1 MCGFVGAFDLSSGGK
16 PIADGLRDEL
26 RSQILEMSKK
36 IRHRG
41 PDWSGVYTGENAIL
55 SHERLSI
62 VDPLSGK
69 QPLVSDDGKIILAV
83 NGEIY
88 NHKEL
93 RARFSDYAFKTGSD
107 CEVILPLYKK
117 FRESGDFSAMIETLS
132 GIFAFALYDS
142 ESDSYLIARD
152 EIGVI
157 PLYQG
162 WDKAGRYYV
171 ASELKALEGECQ
183 TIEEFPNG
191 SYLFS
196 KEGEV
201 SPCASSKESATPS
214 PKGQS
219 PLKSPESTVIEPAE
233 MTASEK
239 VVSTSSTTVMP
250 TTATIA
256 KPVRW
261 YHRDWENYD
270 AVKNS
275 PRATDDKGE
284 VINPA
289 VIEKVRNG
297 LEAAVKAQLMSDV
310 PYGVLLSGGLDS
322 SIIAAITQKFSKKR
336 VESDS
341 KESAWWPQLHSFAI
355 GLEGSPDLI
364 AAQKAADYIGTVHH
378 EVHFTIQEALDALP
392 DVIYHIETYDITTV
406 RASTPMYLLARVIK
420 SMGIKM
426 VLSGEGS
433 DELFG
438 GYLYFHKAP
447 NAQEFHEELVRKMSK
462 LHLYDCLR
470 ANKSLMAWGVEGRVP
485 FLDKDFI
492 DIAMSLNPSDKM
504 SIKLPSVVDNDKAT
518 VAKDK
523 SVVEP
528 VETTTNGTVI
538 STSSMTTHQRIEKWI
553 LRKAFED
560 LLPENI
566 AWRQKEQFS
575 DGVGYNW
582 IDTLKKITEEKVSD
596 AEFARRENRFPVN
609 PPKTKEEYYYR
620 EIYSR
625 LFPSDSAAKCVP
637 HEAGVACSTAKALEW
652 DAAWKNMD
660 EPSGRAIGGV
670 HNDAYKAK

>member
-1 MCGFVGAFDLSSGGK
+1 MCGFVGAFDLK
-16 PIADGLRDEL
+16 TQDQPVDQVLKEALRA
-26 RSQILEMSKK
+26 QVLEMSRK

-41 PDWSGVYTGENAIL
+41 PDWSGVYTGDNAIL
-55 SHERLSI
+55 SHERLAI

-69 QPLVSDDGKIILAV
+69 QPLVSDDNSIILAV

-88 NHKEL
+88 NHQQIRKSFEGKY
-93 RARFSDYAFKTGSD
+93 SFKTQSD

-117 FRESGDFSAMIETLS
+117 YVESGDFTAMLEELS

-142 ESDSYLIARD
+142 SRDCYMIGRD

-171 ASELKALEGECQ
+171 ASELKSLEGVCQ

-191 SYLFS
+191 CYLYS
-196 KEGEV
+196 GV
-201 SPCASSKESATPS
+201 
-214 PKGQS
+214 KG
-219 PLKSPESTVIEPAE
+219 
-233 MTASEK
+233 
-239 VVSTSSTTVMP
+239 STTEP
-250 TTATIA
+250 I
-256 KPVRW
+256 RW
-261 YHRDWENYD
+261 YKRDWESYD
-270 AVKNS
+270 NVKNN
-275 PRATDDKGE
+275 PKATDEEGE
-284 VINPA
+284 VINPS
-289 VIEKVRNG
+289 IIQKLKDG
-297 LEAAVKAQLMSDV
+297 LETAVKQQLMSDV

-322 SIIAAITQKFSKKR
+322 SIIAAVTQKFSKKR
-336 VESDS
+336 VESGD
-341 KESAWWPQLHSFAI
+341 KAEAWWPQLHSFAV
-355 GLEGSPDLI
+355 GLEGSPDLE
-364 AAQKAADYIGTVHH
+364 AARKAAEYIGTIHH
-378 EVHFTIQEALDALP
+378 EVHFTIQEALDALE

-447 NAQEFHEELVRKMSK
+447 DAKEFHEELVRKMSK

-470 ANKSLMAWGVEGRVP
+470 ANKSLSAWGVEGRVP
-485 FLDKDFI
+485 FLDKEFI
-492 DIAMSLNPSDKM
+492 DIAMRLNPSDKM
-504 SIKLPSVVDNDKAT
+504 NIKLAGGK
-518 VAKDK
+518 
-523 SVVEP
+523 
-528 VETTTNGTVI
+528 
-538 STSSMTTHQRIEKWI
+538 QRVEKWI

-560 LLPENI
+560 YLPKEI
-566 AWRQKEQFS
+566 CWRQKEQFS
-575 DGVGYNW
+575 DGVGYSW
-582 IDTLKKITEEKVSD
+582 IDTLKKMTEEKVSD

-625 LFPSDSAAKCVP
+625 LFPSDSAAKVVP

-670 HNDAYKAK
+670 HLEAYK